1 MLSVTGYD
9 QGGAQQYLGHQMRVD
24 ESWAL
29 SWPAWERAVIHQLAR
44 RFQQNSGPVGDDR
57 PGLAL
62 PKAGVGRKVTE
73 KAVEEKHQ
81 KRNEVR

>member
-1 MLSVTGYD
+1 M
-9 QGGAQQYLGHQMRVD
+9 
-24 ESWAL
+24 
-29 SWPAWERAVIHQLAR
+29 
-44 RFQQNSGPVGDDR
+44 FQQNSDPVEVDH

-62 PKAGVGRKVTE
+62 PKAGVGRKVTG

>member
-1 MLSVTGYD
+1 
-9 QGGAQQYLGHQMRVD
+9 MRVD

-29 SWPAWERAVIHQLAR
+29 SWPAWERAAIHQSVR
-44 RFQQNSGPVGDDR
+44 RFQQNSDPVEVDH

-62 PKAGVGRKVTE
+62 PKAGVGRKVTG